1 MLGSRRRA
9 AFRTRSLCILLF
21 EIRLVRPLRLGLF
34 LISAKITESI
44 LICVK
49 RFFLPFSLACA
60 FAEFSGDLRP
70 VAHGG
75 TQALGAD

>member
-1 MLGSRRRA
+1 MGGVLAVGS
-9 AFRTRSLCILLF
+9 SL
-21 EIRLVRPLRLGLF
+21 LVLENGHEVHHTQDSHG
-34 LISAKITESI
+34 ISAKITESI

-75 TQALGAD
+75 TQA